1 MDNSLDTADAD
12 DRQLERLGYKPEML
26 REFTSFGTFSFAFS
40 VTGILAGAMA
50 TFHMPLL
57 AGGPASVVWT
67 WFWGSF
73 GCACLGFSVAE
84 LISAYPTDGGCY
96 YVVRHVVPSTWV
108 PSVGWAVGWATL
120 LGQIACSASVDFAM
134 ASQCTALACM
144 VSDYTYK
151 APNSH
156 TVSVMIVCLLFHGSL
171 NSLPTRWLARIT
183 SWYTVINMGGIF
195 AAIISLLIM
204 CETKNS
210 ASYVFTHF
218 ENHSGWSNDGLGF
231 TLGLLA
237 VAWTMTDYDG
247 VSHIT
252 EETSKAN
259 VRAPVA
265 VIAAVVL
272 TAVLGWVLF
281 IVLVLCMG
289 TDIETLLHAPSG
301 LPVALIYYN
310 NLGKAGA
317 IAMMIITIMVQNFT
331 CAVCMQACSRT
342 IYATARDGLIPFS
355 RVFAKVHP
363 RTKTPLAA
371 VWLICAIAAVLG
383 LLDLAS
389 YYAATTIF
397 AVTSIALDWSYVVP
411 VVCKV
416 LFADSTSYVRGPVH
430 FGRASKWLSLVSL
443 VWVSYVSIILCL
455 PLEFPVTK
463 DSMNYAPVVLAGWL
477 LLSYIYWLV
486 NAARGKRYLGP
497 GANVAMVNG
506 RKE

>member
-218 ENHSGWSNDGLGF
+218 
-231 TLGLLA
+231 
-237 VAWTMTDYDG
+237 
-247 VSHIT
+247 
-252 EETSKAN
+252 
-259 VRAPVA
+259 
-265 VIAAVVL
+265 
-272 TAVLGWVLF
+272 
-281 IVLVLCMG
+281 
-289 TDIETLLHAPSG
+289 
-301 LPVALIYYN
+301 
-310 NLGKAGA
+310 
-317 IAMMIITIMVQNFT
+317 
-331 CAVCMQACSRT
+331 
-342 IYATARDGLIPFS
+342 
-355 RVFAKVHP
+355 
-363 RTKTPLAA
+363 
-371 VWLICAIAAVLG
+371 
-383 LLDLAS
+383 
-389 YYAATTIF
+389 
-397 AVTSIALDWSYVVP
+397 
-411 VVCKV
+411 
-416 LFADSTSYVRGPVH
+416 
-430 FGRASKWLSLVSL
+430 
-443 VWVSYVSIILCL
+443 
-455 PLEFPVTK
+455 
-463 DSMNYAPVVLAGWL
+463 
-477 LLSYIYWLV
+477 
-486 NAARGKRYLGP
+486 
-497 GANVAMVNG
+497 
-506 RKE
+506 